1 MTYNNNNNT
10 PQSKTEPKFYPLQ
23 MEEHLRACR
32 ELNSTQRAVY
42 YYLQILGSDGSW
54 MNFTIKDIQE
64 MAAQLGTS
72 KRTIYSALKVL
83 GQLGWI
89 EYHKPTGTYLVSFR

>member
-1 MTYNNNNNT
+1 
-10 PQSKTEPKFYPLQ
+10 
-23 MEEHLRACR
+23 MEEHLKACR

-54 MNFTIKDIQE
+54 MNFTAQDIQDI
-64 MAAQLGTS
+64 AADLGIS
-72 KRTIYSALKVL
+72 KRTLYSALKVL

-89 EYHKPTGTYLVSFR
+89 EYNKPTGAYLVSFQQTRSF